1 MLPLPFWL
9 YKLGVVKQRSQG
21 WTGTLSKHSDPP
33 LFTSSSHTPLRDGG
47 RLLLHRHIF
56 LRQWLQCPCKDFIY
70 CSNLLAF
77 SPAHLVSSCT
87 HPTSPYP
94 KSQCHEVGLRCKM
107 SSPVWIYFCHLPASH
122 RLQNLTMRSV
132 LHTIVRTL
140 VLVGYCCHCC
150 SHFWFSD
157 LAKVHTFGF
166 AVYLEQNLDM
176 WAIGAWALE
185 YRCTTVQ
192 VHNCTTV

>member
-1 MLPLPFWL
+1 MNIL
-9 YKLGVVKQRSQG
+9 
-21 WTGTLSKHSDPP
+21 LSPS
-33 LFTSSSHTPLRDGG
+33 
-47 RLLLHRHIF
+47 
-56 LRQWLQCPCKDFIY
+56 C
-70 CSNLLAF
+70 F
-77 SPAHLVSSCT
+77 SPFAKFDHAFIL
-87 HPTSPYP
+87 
-94 KSQCHEVGLRCKM
+94 
-107 SSPVWIYFCHLPASH
+107 
-122 RLQNLTMRSV
+122 

-185 YRCTTVQ
+185 YRCTTAQLYSSLNWFRFGVLRSYGPFMSFIIFAGSLKTCVVQ
-192 VHNCTTV
+192 FLWPRSWPASAWVLTKQFDVPHIMFMVHHFFKHVKAMQVDILAEKKDLYNYYPLTWWGGGVTRRSEKTHTVMVHHS